1 MNIREERGGADL
13 SLAWIGPSEVFRCW
27 AGEQV
32 EDTSG
37 LERPAQVDLATLYHV
52 FRAVRIPREVG
63 HPFHLKRATH
73 SNGSGPPIP
82 LEVSHP
88 IQWKWATPVD
98 ELGYGPTQVEA
109 DAG

>member
-1 MNIREERGGADL
+1 MHNLHAQGWVIP
-13 SLAWIGPSEVFRCW
+13 WW
-27 AGEQV
+27 A
-32 EDTSG
+32 
-37 LERPAQVDLATLYHV
+37 LPIMCL
-52 FRAVRIPREVG
+52 VRIPREVG